1 MTVSR
6 HQIFSIHTNVCPN
19 RHGLKTVELGVTE
32 AVQRHASRHVVAPKP
47 VSQRKLDFEHARPR
61 WLRECMAEAT
71 GVFFYVFPGIAS
83 VAAFTLNGT
92 SPLGV
97 TAFGSLFQIGCAF
110 ALGIAFAI
118 ITCAPVSGGHFNPAI
133 TIALAIWQGFPIK
146 KVPYYIFSQI
156 FGAFIAGLLVV
167 GMYWTQIQEMKSVL
181 LEKGMPLVANGAPA
195 SILCSF
201 PNPDQTNMGYVF
213 LTEFFVDSF
222 IAIVIWAC
230 IDPANPFVA
239 PAGAPFVIGLAY
251 AAMVW
256 GFAGITI
263 STNLARDLGT
273 RIVAAIFFGKEAFTY
288 MNYTPIAVLVNIP
301 ATIFATAYYELLMRD
316 SLMNI
321 TKGHAVHESGDDGL
335 MRHLTKTGTL
345 DEKE

>member
-1 MTVSR
+1 
-6 HQIFSIHTNVCPN
+6 
-19 RHGLKTVELGVTE
+19 
-32 AVQRHASRHVVAPKP
+32 
-47 VSQRKLDFEHARPR
+47 
-61 WLRECMAEAT
+61 MAEAT

-83 VAAFTLNGT
+83 VAAFTLNAT
-92 SPLGV
+92 SPVGV

-133 TIALAIWQGFPIK
+133 TIALAIWQGFPLK

-156 FGAFIAGLLVV
+156 LGAFIAGLMVM
-167 GMYWTQIQEMKSVL
+167 GMYWTQIQEMKAVL

-201 PNPDQTNMGYVF
+201 PNPDQTNMGFVF
-213 LTEFFVDSF
+213 MTEFFVDAF

-256 GFAGITI
+256 GFADITI

-273 RIVAAIFFGKEAFTY
+273 RMVAAIFFGKEAFTY

-301 ATIFATAYYELLMRD
+301 ATIIATGYYELLMRD

-321 TKGHAVHESGDDGL
+321 KKGHAVHESGEDGL
-335 MRHLTKTGTL
+335 MRHLTKTGTV

>member
-1 MTVSR
+1 
-6 HQIFSIHTNVCPN
+6 
-19 RHGLKTVELGVTE
+19 
-32 AVQRHASRHVVAPKP
+32 
-47 VSQRKLDFEHARPR
+47 
-61 WLRECMAEAT
+61 MAEAT
-71 GVFFYVFPGIAS
+71 GVYFYVFPGIAS
-83 VAAFTLNGT
+83 VAAFTLNAT

-133 TIALAIWQGFPIK
+133 TIALAIWQGFPLK

-156 FGAFIAGLLVV
+156 FGAFIAGLTVM
-167 GMYWTQIQEMKSVL
+167 GMYWTQIQEMKAVL

-201 PNPDQTNMGYVF
+201 PNPDQTNLGFVF
-213 LTEFFVDSF
+213 MTEFFVDAF

-256 GFAGITI
+256 GFADITI

-301 ATIFATAYYELLMRD
+301 ATIFATGYYELLLRD

-321 TKGHAVHESGDDGL
+321 TKGHAVHESGEDGL